1 MRKKGKGQALIVA
14 LIAAAAAIVLYS
26 LIFKLFRWQ
35 HYLIAAAVAL
45 LVGRVAFIMAQGLD
59 TTREAP
65 AQQPIPKTGDSA
77 VDSLV
82 EKGQEMLAQ
91 IRREN
96 DLIPDARLSERMAQL
111 DDVADRIFRTVAEK
125 PQKAPQ
131 IRRFMDYYLP
141 TTLKMLAGYRKMDE
155 RQLSGGEAEKTRAQ
169 IQEAMDM
176 VVGAFEKQLNTLYQ
190 DDMMDI
196 STDIDV
202 LETLLRQDGLVEV
215 ENPSEYMLSGKPEGA
230 SGSVVACSME
240 GTRPILLEVQALVC
254 HSNFGIPRRTAAGT
268 DFNRVNL
275 LMAVLEKRLGLKL
288 GDCDAYVNIA
298 GGIKMNE
305 PAIDLGIVLALISSY
320 KDKPIDEKTI
330 CFGEVGLSGE
340 VRAVNMAE
348 QRVQEAKKLGFE
360 VCILPEVCRKS
371 MTEVKGIRLVGVSNL
386 LDAMNYLK

>member
-59 TTREAP
+59 TTKEAP

-96 DLIPDARLSERMAQL
+96 DLIPDAHLSERMAQL

-202 LETLLRQDGLVEV
+202 LETLLRQDGLVD
-215 ENPSEYMLSGKPEGA
+215 SGLREDKRE
-230 SGSVVACSME
+230 
-240 GTRPILLEVQALVC
+240 
-254 HSNFGIPRRTAAGT
+254 
-268 DFNRVNL
+268 
-275 LMAVLEKRLGLKL
+275 EK
-288 GDCDAYVNIA
+288 
-298 GGIKMNE
+298 
-305 PAIDLGIVLALISSY
+305 
-320 KDKPIDEKTI
+320 
-330 CFGEVGLSGE
+330 
-340 VRAVNMAE
+340 
-348 QRVQEAKKLGFE
+348 
-360 VCILPEVCRKS
+360 
-371 MTEVKGIRLVGVSNL
+371 
-386 LDAMNYLK
+386 

>member
-1 MRKKGKGQALIVA
+1 MRKKGNHQALIVA

-59 TTREAP
+59 TTKEAP

-125 PQKAPQ
+125 PQNAPQ

-202 LETLLRQDGLVEV
+202 LETLLRQDGLVDNGLHEDKR
-215 ENPSEYMLSGKPEGA
+215 E
-230 SGSVVACSME
+230 
-240 GTRPILLEVQALVC
+240 
-254 HSNFGIPRRTAAGT
+254 
-268 DFNRVNL
+268 
-275 LMAVLEKRLGLKL
+275 EK
-288 GDCDAYVNIA
+288 
-298 GGIKMNE
+298 
-305 PAIDLGIVLALISSY
+305 
-320 KDKPIDEKTI
+320 
-330 CFGEVGLSGE
+330 
-340 VRAVNMAE
+340 
-348 QRVQEAKKLGFE
+348 
-360 VCILPEVCRKS
+360 
-371 MTEVKGIRLVGVSNL
+371 
-386 LDAMNYLK
+386 

>member
-59 TTREAP
+59 TTKEAP

-202 LETLLRQDGLVEV
+202 LETLLRQDGLVG
-215 ENPSEYMLSGKPEGA
+215 SGLREDKRE
-230 SGSVVACSME
+230 
-240 GTRPILLEVQALVC
+240 
-254 HSNFGIPRRTAAGT
+254 
-268 DFNRVNL
+268 
-275 LMAVLEKRLGLKL
+275 EK
-288 GDCDAYVNIA
+288 
-298 GGIKMNE
+298 
-305 PAIDLGIVLALISSY
+305 
-320 KDKPIDEKTI
+320 
-330 CFGEVGLSGE
+330 
-340 VRAVNMAE
+340 
-348 QRVQEAKKLGFE
+348 
-360 VCILPEVCRKS
+360 
-371 MTEVKGIRLVGVSNL
+371 
-386 LDAMNYLK
+386 

>member
-1 MRKKGKGQALIVA
+1 MRKKGKGQALVVA
-14 LIAAAAAIVLYS
+14 LIAAAASIVLYS

-202 LETLLRQDGLVEV
+202 LETLLRQDGLVD
-215 ENPSEYMLSGKPEGA
+215 SGLREDKRE
-230 SGSVVACSME
+230 
-240 GTRPILLEVQALVC
+240 
-254 HSNFGIPRRTAAGT
+254 
-268 DFNRVNL
+268 
-275 LMAVLEKRLGLKL
+275 EK
-288 GDCDAYVNIA
+288 
-298 GGIKMNE
+298 
-305 PAIDLGIVLALISSY
+305 
-320 KDKPIDEKTI
+320 
-330 CFGEVGLSGE
+330 
-340 VRAVNMAE
+340 
-348 QRVQEAKKLGFE
+348 
-360 VCILPEVCRKS
+360 
-371 MTEVKGIRLVGVSNL
+371 
-386 LDAMNYLK
+386 

>member
-1 MRKKGKGQALIVA
+1 MRKKGKGQALVVA

-59 TTREAP
+59 TTKEAP

-169 IQEAMDM
+169 IQEAMNM
-176 VVGAFEKQLNTLYQ
+176 VVGAFDKPLNTLYQ

-202 LETLLRQDGLVEV
+202 LETLLRQDGLVG
-215 ENPSEYMLSGKPEGA
+215 SGLREDKRE
-230 SGSVVACSME
+230 
-240 GTRPILLEVQALVC
+240 
-254 HSNFGIPRRTAAGT
+254 
-268 DFNRVNL
+268 
-275 LMAVLEKRLGLKL
+275 EK
-288 GDCDAYVNIA
+288 
-298 GGIKMNE
+298 
-305 PAIDLGIVLALISSY
+305 
-320 KDKPIDEKTI
+320 
-330 CFGEVGLSGE
+330 
-340 VRAVNMAE
+340 
-348 QRVQEAKKLGFE
+348 
-360 VCILPEVCRKS
+360 
-371 MTEVKGIRLVGVSNL
+371 
-386 LDAMNYLK
+386 